1 MKPFDTEI
9 ATAPII
15 YLGVG
20 AAFYMALLFVI
31 ESLLKNEKF
40 MRCFTSESNI
50 EQSKYITESDVL

>member
-1 MKPFDTEI
+1 MEPFDTEI

-15 YLGVG
+15 YLAVG

-40 MRCFTSESNI
+40 MRSFSSEGNV
-50 EQSKYITESDVL
+50 EQPKPISESDVL

>member
-1 MKPFDTEI
+1 MEPFDTEI

-40 MRCFTSESNI
+40 MRCFSSEGNV
-50 EQSKYITESDVL
+50 EQSTPISESDVL